1 MSSAAAAFAR
11 TAGPRTTGSETVV
24 ASPISPLRSM
34 MLASA
39 TMQSSHGI
47 SKTRWSFALMK
58 SYPS

>member
-1 MSSAAAAFAR
+1 MSIAAAAFASA
-11 TAGPRTTGSETVV
+11 AGPRTTGSETVV
-24 ASPISPLRSM
+24 ANPMSPLRST

-39 TMQSSHGI
+39 TMQSSHGL